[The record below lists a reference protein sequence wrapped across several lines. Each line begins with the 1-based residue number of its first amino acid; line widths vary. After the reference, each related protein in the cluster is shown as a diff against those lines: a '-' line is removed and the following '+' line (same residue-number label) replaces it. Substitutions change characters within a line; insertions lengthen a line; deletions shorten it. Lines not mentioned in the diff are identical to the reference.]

1 MLNTYLFY
9 ANSYKVLLKL
19 TMISLAQLG
28 SKSPEQGTP
37 EWLDL
42 RKGRITGSKPASLMF
57 DLCPSKQHTPTED
70 DWICLWEEW
79 FAGRAKKPFTEEAVA
94 RMNYGSVTEDIA
106 AEAVVKAMP
115 GSIFIERPLI
125 PINSLFAASPDGLL
139 LQFKLDENGDFVR
152 PLQLI
157 KKWNLEIK
165 CPLYECKDDK
175 VECIKKM
182 KKKKTPQYY
191 YAAQIHFEML
201 AQGVKDTIF
210 FNYTPHRSHLW
221 KMTWDDEIWKKTLA
235 VLLAFKEKACSFE
248 HLQNIIQDW
257 KMDCTRYA
265 ARFKVWK
272 VIDENGEVIT
282 FENNSVY

>member
-1 MLNTYLFY
+1 MLIH
-9 ANSYKVLLKL
+9 KVLLKL

-28 SKSPEQGTP
+28 SKAPEQGSV
-37 EWLDL
+37 EWHGL
-42 RKGRITGSKPASLMF
+42 RKNRITGSKPASLMF

-70 DWICLWEEW
+70 DWVRLWAEW
-79 FAGRAKKPFTEEAVA
+79 FAGRAKKPFSDEALA

-106 AEAVVKAMP
+106 AAAVVKAIP

-125 PINSLFAASPDGLL
+125 PINSLLAASPDGLL

-157 KKWNLEIK
+157 KKYNLEIK

-182 KKKKTPQYY
+182 KKKKHMQYY
-191 YAAQIHFEML
+191 YVPQIHFEMQS
-201 AQGVKDTIF
+201 QGVKDTIF
-210 FNYTPHRSHLW
+210 INFTPHRSHIW
-221 KMTWDDEIWKKTLA
+221 RVKFDDEIWRKTLS

-248 HLQNIIQDW
+248 HLQNLIQDW
-257 KMDCTRYA
+257 KMDCTRHA
-265 ARFKVWK
+265 QKFPIWK
-272 VIDENGEVIT
+272 VIDENGKVIT